1 MRKDG
6 KYRFTL
12 QFGADSEDQIRV
24 GELLENLGNR
34 KSTIIVSALSDYI
47 NAHPELQSGY
57 SKIEVKVAPAFDRSQ
72 MERLI
77 RSIVEEKLSED
88 LAEKCGCTTSHI
100 GQIENGRVKP
110 SLEMTV
116 RIANA
121 LNATTDQLLAHEFS
135 HPEEIYLK
143 EIAKRIEKYPDSA
156 RQRRIFR
163 CLCQLWVLQIY

>member
-12 QFGADSEDQIRV
+12 QFSANSEEQIRV
-24 GELLENLGNR
+24 GELLGNR

-77 RSIVEEKLSED
+77 RSIVEEKLSE
-88 LAEKCGCTTSHI
+88 LHTTETIADTSMS
-100 GQIENGRVKP
+100 GTSEA
-110 SLEMTV
+110 LEEDITKMLD
-116 RIANA
+116 N
-121 LNATTDQLLAHEFS
+121 LDMFN
-135 HPEEIYLK
+135 
-143 EIAKRIEKYPDSA
+143 
-156 RQRRIFR
+156 
-163 CLCQLWVLQIY
+163 